1 VLQLFAAGAF
11 GSDIAAQR
19 AFSCGFLPLSKSY
32 NDRKLVHNV
41 LLSGIAQAVNAG
53 VEPSRDGLT
62 NKNVSLARFEI
73 WTATTA

>member
-11 GSDIAAQR
+11 GSVISLRSVLSPAV
-19 AFSCGFLPLSKSY
+19 FWFLSKSY

-41 LLSGIAQAVNAG
+41 LLSGIAPAVNAG

-62 NKNVSLARFEI
+62 NKNVSLGR
-73 WTATTA
+73 